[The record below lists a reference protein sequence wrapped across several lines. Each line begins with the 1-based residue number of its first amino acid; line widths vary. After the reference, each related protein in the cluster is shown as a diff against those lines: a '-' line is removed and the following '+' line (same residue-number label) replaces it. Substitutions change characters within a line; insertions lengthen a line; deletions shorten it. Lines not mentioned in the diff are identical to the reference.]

1 MAQYHKRVLEQGYDL
16 SAIEGTP
23 YFYRQFGYE
32 YAIPLD
38 EQTRIR
44 LEEIPDYEPLYTIR
58 PFMNH
63 DVSKAMELLARS

>member
-1 MAQYHKRVLEQGYDL
+1 MICPPSKAPRTSTDNLD
-16 SAIEGTP
+16 
-23 YFYRQFGYE
+23 
-32 YAIPLD
+32 AIPLD